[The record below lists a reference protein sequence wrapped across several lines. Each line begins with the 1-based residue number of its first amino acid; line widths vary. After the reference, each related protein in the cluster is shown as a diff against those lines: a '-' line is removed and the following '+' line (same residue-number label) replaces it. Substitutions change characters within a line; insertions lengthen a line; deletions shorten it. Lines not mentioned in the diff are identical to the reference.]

1 MKTHLKYYEI
11 WVMLVIIFCIFLLGD
26 AIGYNRI
33 IVSQLYGLR
42 STVYASFSQKMG
54 TLLGIVIT
62 GLAILLTMEKSEPM
76 RLLKKSVHYKELFD
90 IFISGCKRLA
100 TGTLL
105 SLIALVIDSDLAP
118 KLWLSYC
125 VLWCVIITAIGLFRC
140 MWVLKNVVRLQIK

>member
-42 STVYASFSQKMG
+42 STLYATLSQIMG

-76 RLLKKSVHYKELFD
+76 RLLKKVYITKSF
-90 IFISGCKRLA
+90 
-100 TGTLL
+100 
-105 SLIALVIDSDLAP
+105 LIYLYQVVKDLQQ
-118 KLWLSYC
+118 
-125 VLWCVIITAIGLFRC
+125 VLY
-140 MWVLKNVVRLQIK
+140 